1 MRIDGDIIRFRK
13 GREEYA
19 NLGIIGIDPEGNISG
34 GYDDAIAGGFDEKGE
49 DIYLTK
55 EERVELAEYMIIQ
68 WKLFAEKEVV

>member
-34 GYDDAIAGGFDEKGE
+34 GYDDAIASGFTSEGE
-49 DIYLTK
+49 DDCLTS
-55 EERVELAEYMIIQ
+55 EERKELAAYMIEQ
-68 WKLFAEKEVV
+68 WAKFGAKEKI